1 MERLEITKMNRRTF
15 LKKLMITGIGG
26 ILATSFSYG
35 YARFIEPAQ
44 LTVTHHII
52 SHPLIPKEFTGTK
65 LLQFSDVHLGHYY
78 ELSRFRHTIKK
89 INELQ
94 PDIVLFT
101 GDLLDE
107 PNKYPHI
114 DAVANELSRIHA
126 PLGKF
131 SIYGNH
137 DHGGYGTEIYR
148 YIMEKSGF
156 QMLVNEHVLIKRQNE
171 SFIAIAGVDDMML
184 GKPNFSD
191 MIKSIPDSTYT
202 IVLLHEPDGAIQM
215 SRYPAHLQLSG
226 HSHGGQVQLPFIGP
240 LITPPLS
247 ETYYEGFYQIHHL
260 TLYVNRGLGTTRI
273 PLRFLSPPE
282 LTVFTLQHQALEKQ
296 DGL

>member
-1 MERLEITKMNRRTF
+1 MMERLEITKMNRRTF
-15 LKKLMITGIGG
+15 LKKLLGTGVGG
-26 ILATSFSYG
+26 MLAALLSYY
-35 YARFIEPAQ
+35 YARFIEPGQ
-44 LTVTHHII
+44 LTITHHII
-52 SHPLIPKEFTGTK
+52 SHPLIPKEFTGIK

-78 ELSRFRHTIKK
+78 GLDRFRHIIKK

-101 GDLLDE
+101 GDLLDK

-114 DAVANELSRIHA
+114 DAVARELSRVRA

-137 DHGGYGTEIYR
+137 DHGGYGTDIYR
-148 YIMEKSGF
+148 YIMEKAGF
-156 QMLVNEHVLIKRQNE
+156 RMLVNEHALIRKER
-171 SFIAIAGVDDMML
+171 SFIAIAGADDMML
-184 GKPNFSD
+184 GKPNFSE
-191 MIKSIPDSTYT
+191 MVKSIPDSTYT
-202 IVLLHEPDGAIQM
+202 IVLLHEPDGAMQT

-247 ETYYEGFYQIHHL
+247 ERYYEGFYQISHL

-282 LTVFTLQHQALEKQ
+282 LTVFTLQHQA
-296 DGL
+296 

>member
-1 MERLEITKMNRRTF
+1 MMMEHLETVKMNRRTF
-15 LKKLMITGIGG
+15 LKKMVLTGVGG
-26 ILATSFSYG
+26 ILATTFSYG

-78 ELSRFRHTIKK
+78 GLQRFHHTIAK

-94 PDIVLFT
+94 PDIVVFT
-101 GDLLDE
+101 GDLLHE

-114 DAVANELSRIHA
+114 DAITDALSHIRA

-137 DHGGYGTEIYR
+137 DHGGYGTDIYR
-148 YIMEKSGF
+148 HIMEKAGF
-156 QMLVNEHVLIKRQNE
+156 HMLVNEHVLIRRQHGR
-171 SFIAIAGVDDMML
+171 FIAIAGSDDMML
-184 GKPNFSD
+184 GRPNFAK
-191 MIKSIPDSTYT
+191 MVESIPDSTYT
-202 IVLLHEPDGAIQM
+202 IVLLHEPDGAIQT
-215 SRYPAHLQLSG
+215 SRYPVHLQLSG
-226 HSHGGQVQLPFIGP
+226 HSHGGQIQLPFIGP

-247 ETYYEGFYQIHHL
+247 EKYYEGFYRIRHL
-260 TLYVNRGLGTTRI
+260 TLYVNRGLGTTRV

-282 LTVFTLQHQALEKQ
+282 LTVFTLQHRT
-296 DGL
+296 